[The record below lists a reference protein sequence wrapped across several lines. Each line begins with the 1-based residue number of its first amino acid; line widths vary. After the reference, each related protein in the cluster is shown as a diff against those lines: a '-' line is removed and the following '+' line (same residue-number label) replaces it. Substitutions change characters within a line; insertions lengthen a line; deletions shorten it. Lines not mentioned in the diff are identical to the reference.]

1 MNGKQSRFKIKA
13 SDGVFLKL
21 TRNLIIFSLLA
32 AFFLTFENSYRE
44 EARLKRELTDWGA
57 QVARGMGE
65 KTPSCADSYE
75 LGRIR
80 EHFSALK
87 RIYPH
92 LRAVRFIDLDNEGN
106 PLLRVCSE
114 SRDKDAP
121 ALSLPL
127 PEELRKAAARAARER
142 KAGVVM
148 PYGPRRGKGIAVLA
162 PLGHGLYSGMEAALL
177 LDLDPSLVSERIWKA
192 ARLPLAAVGAIC
204 LLAIFG
210 GAFLRGSFRSGGPA
224 RGGGK
229 AEALI
234 AALAFGLIA
243 FAFYFSYLNQSAAQS
258 DLIFY
263 RIAER
268 RANQMAR
275 LLNNSCAVKLETLAS
290 FMRTR
295 DSAGENEFAA
305 FTEFMGDD
313 PLVKGW
319 EWVSVVRG
327 SNLADFEARVRSE
340 GRPGFAPWEK
350 DGSGGRTAVGER
362 DNYYIVTYVSPRERG
377 EGALG
382 FDMGSD
388 PVRNRTIRESI
399 ATGRTLA
406 TDPVTLVQDSGE
418 EKGLLIL
425 KPVFR
430 QGTEIKGLVLARL
443 PLSNLLAYS
452 EAMSGDDGAGVS
464 VAEVYLSR
472 GGDQAELLACSAPG
486 HECNRVEGGRQS
498 EGSYLFPLSVF
509 GKTFIVAV
517 HRGGSF
523 NAVYPPDRGFGILI
537 AGFFLIYAVYSLV
550 SVLAARGDA
559 LEELVEERTAA
570 LREREG
576 ALKEAQEIARLGSWV
591 LDVPSGVL
599 TWSDQVYRLFGL
611 PFGSPRTYAAFLE
624 AVHPDDREGLDAA
637 YSSSVAEG
645 RDRYEYEHRVINRE
659 TGETLYLHE
668 QCRHYR
674 DETGRVVR
682 SMGMVQDITGRKLSE
697 MALKKAGAELA
708 EANSSLEKALAGA
721 RELAQRAEAA
731 NVAKGQFLANVSH
744 EIRTPLNGVI
754 GLADILEDTPLT
766 DEQREYAALLK
777 SSGRHLLALIDD
789 VLDFS
794 KLEAGKLMIREE
806 EFSLREFMEEIFAFG
821 AARAS
826 VKGLEFRG
834 IIPPSAPAFVLGD
847 RFRIRQIL
855 NNLLDNAVKF
865 TSAGQITLTVSR
877 EGADERGR
885 CTLRFGVADTGIG
898 VPDAAQGQLFAEFSQ
913 VDPSL
918 TRQHGGTGLGLAIS
932 KELAELMGGEIGVL
946 SPSGLAGGGSGAEFW
961 FTVRAFEI
969 FCPEEDGEPAPSA
982 AEPVAS
988 ARPDGLKILA
998 AEDNAINRRVIA
1010 AILSGAGIE
1019 ADFVE
1024 DGAQAVAAMEKADY
1038 DAVLMDVQMP
1048 VMDGLEATREIR
1060 LRERRRGLSPVP
1072 VIALTAHAMPGDR
1085 EMCMEA
1091 GMNEYVSKPIDRR
1104 GFLEALYRL
1113 VTVRGRQEKR
1123 IETGLHR
1130 KSPGVFA
1137 PEFLLENLGGDREAA
1152 ADILADFAA
1161 ELAGELAGI
1170 RERAE
1175 AGDPAGAAKHA
1186 HTLKGAAGGIGGE
1199 EVRELA
1205 FMAEKA
1211 GREGDLEAI
1220 IRLLPELE
1228 RAFADLEGAVARY
1241 LE

>member
-65 KTPSCADSYE
+65 KIPSCADSYE

-127 PEELRKAAARAARER
+127 PEELRTAAARAARER

-148 PYGPRRGKGIAVLA
+148 PYGPRRGKGIAVFA

-192 ARLPLAAVGAIC
+192 ARLPLSAVGAIC

-295 DSAGENEFAA
+295 DPAGENEFAA

-319 EWVSVVRG
+319 EWVSAFRG
-327 SNLADFEARVRSE
+327 SDLADFEAGVRPE

-430 QGTEIKGLVLARL
+430 QGAGIKGLVLARL

-464 VAEVYLSR
+464 VAEIYLAR

-486 HECNRVEGGRQS
+486 HECNREGGGRQS

-576 ALKEAQEIARLGSWV
+576 ALKEAHGE
-591 LDVPSGVL
+591 
-599 TWSDQVYRLFGL
+599 
-611 PFGSPRTYAAFLE
+611 LE
-624 AVHPDDREGLDAA
+624 
-637 YSSSVAEG
+637 
-645 RDRYEYEHRVINRE
+645 
-659 TGETLYLHE
+659 T
-668 QCRHYR
+668 
-674 DETGRVVR
+674 
-682 SMGMVQDITGRKLSE
+682 
-697 MALKKAGAELA
+697 
-708 EANSSLEKALAGA
+708 ANSSLEKALAGA

-806 EFSLREFMEEIFAFG
+806 GFSLREFMEEIFAFG

-834 IIPPSAPAFVLGD
+834 IIPPSAPAFILGD

-855 NNLLDNAVKF
+855 GNLLDNAVKF
-865 TSAGQITLTVSR
+865 TAAGQITLTVSR
-877 EGADERGR
+877 EGADESGR

-969 FCPEEDGEPAPSA
+969 FCPEEDREPAPSA

-1104 GFLEALYRL
+1104 DFLEALYRL
-1113 VTVRGRQEKR
+1113 VSVRGRQEKR
-1123 IETGLHR
+1123 IETGLYK